1 MSLEALAAQ
10 AGKTLVAAARFRKG
24 ADRMPYFLEVPLSG
38 GEIVLA
44 EITGQVDDVAL
55 FGRGKD
61 VLGRLSGSLSEQLAH
76 VRSLAGEVLGTWKDS
91 HEPPDRVAVEFG
103 LTFSAKAGLVVAEAA
118 GEGHLTVTV
127 EWSRS
132 ADPKQSRRAGSGREG

>member
-1 MSLEALAAQ
+1 
-10 AGKTLVAAARFRKG
+10 
-24 ADRMPYFLEVPLSG
+24 MPYYLEIPLTDG
-38 GEIVLA
+38 DTVLA

-61 VLGRLSGSLSEQLAH
+61 VLGRLSGSLSEQLKH
-76 VRSLAGEVLGTWKDS
+76 VRSLASEVLQSWKDS
-91 HEPPDRVAVEFG
+91 REPPDRVAVEFG
-103 LTFSAKAGLVVAEAA
+103 LTFSAKTGLVIAEAA

-132 ADPKQSRRAGSGREG
+132 VGQTPAQGGGSDNGNKGS